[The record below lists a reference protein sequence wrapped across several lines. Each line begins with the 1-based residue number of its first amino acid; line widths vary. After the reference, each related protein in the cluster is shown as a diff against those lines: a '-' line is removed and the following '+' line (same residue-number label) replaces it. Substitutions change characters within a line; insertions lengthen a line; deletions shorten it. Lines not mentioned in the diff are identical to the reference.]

1 MRDPTAP
8 CHVLFP
14 GEEVIGYKMDRSIML
29 FSPTQVSPTVFTF
42 PSRLHFF
49 SLPFDDRYFLTVS
62 SDAPSCLSL
71 WNSSTQSAESSL
83 KFSSPIASLV
93 FSKTFSCIVTAVGL
107 TVVRNRPLVIHYALE
122 CQQPLAG
129 AAVAGI
135 PSDPNHCTL
144 AHPDD
149 RDPSS
154 IVIRRIPSSLP
165 AITFRAHKCDIS
177 ILCLSRDSQYLATAS
192 AKGTIVRLWS
202 SSTGV
207 LLRESRR
214 GFFNARIVDLSFS
227 MCSGFLCATSDHMTA
242 HVFQV
247 EGETGNEQKW
257 FLTRAALTV
266 TFPPGCLVSAFVL
279 RSGKVLCAVS
289 DGGECSLYD
298 IDVEN
303 AASLLRSKLQIPALA
318 RLAL

>member
-1 MRDPTAP
+1 
-8 CHVLFP
+8 
-14 GEEVIGYKMDRSIML
+14 MDRNVMF

-42 PSRLHFF
+42 PSRVHFF
-49 SLPFDDRYFLTVS
+49 TLPFDDHYLLTVFS
-62 SDAPSCLSL
+62 ESPCSVSL
-71 WNSSTQSAESSL
+71 WNSRTQCAEA
-83 KFSSPIASLV
+83 FINFDSPVASLV
-93 FSKTFSCIVTAVGL
+93 FSDSFSCVVTSMGL
-107 TVVRNRPLVIHYALE
+107 TVVRNRPLVIHYAIE
-122 CQQPLAG
+122 CEQPLAA
-129 AAVAGI
+129 AAVAGV

-144 AHPDD
+144 AHPDEK
-149 RDPSS
+149 DPSS
-154 IVIRRIPSSLP
+154 VVVRRIPSSLP
-165 AITFRAHKCDIS
+165 ALTFRAHKCDIAM
-177 ILCLSRDSQYLATAS
+177 LCLSQDSKHLATAS

-202 SSTGV
+202 DSGT

-227 MCSGFLCATSDHMTA
+227 ICSGFLCATSDHMTA
-242 HVFQV
+242 HVFRV
-247 EGETGNEQKW
+247 EEGTEMEQRW

-266 TFPPGCLVSAFVL
+266 ALPPGPLVSAFVL

-303 AASLLRSKLQIPALA
+303 AVYTLRSKLQIPALA